1 MTTAHGAV
9 ILVVDDD
16 PGICLVVRRNLEAL
30 GFVAHVMD
38 RGAGVVDEVL
48 RSMPDIVLLDLA
60 LPDASGLDVLAHI
73 REASD
78 AQVIV
83 LSALTDEQTV
93 IDALGGGADD
103 YLAKPFRISELQMR
117 VQVALRHAA
126 KRMLEPVLT
135 AGPLRL
141 DLATHEVT
149 IHGKPVELTPHEFNL
164 CRLLIEQ
171 MDRVVTSKAIL
182 ATVWGDKGRET
193 NFHLV
198 RTFVSQLRAKLGD
211 DVHIVNHPGIGY
223 RLVSPSEPLTRGA
236 ESVEQ

>member
-30 GFVAHVMD
+30 GFVVHVMD
-38 RGAGVVDEVL
+38 HGSGVIDEVL
-48 RSMPDIVLLDLA
+48 RTRPDIVLLDLA
-60 LPDASGLDVLAHI
+60 LPDASGLDVLAHL
-73 REASD
+73 REVSD
-78 AQVIV
+78 VQVIV

-93 IDALGGGADD
+93 VDALGGGADD
-103 YLAKPFRISELQMR
+103 YLAKPFRIAELQMR

-126 KRMLEPVLT
+126 KRTLEPVLT
-135 AGPLRL
+135 AGPLRV
-141 DLATHEVT
+141 DLGSHEVT

-164 CRLLIEQ
+164 CRVLIEQ

-182 ATVWGDKGRET
+182 ATVWGQDRGT
-193 NFHLV
+193 DSHLV

-211 DVHIVNHPGIGY
+211 DVQIVNHPGIGY
-223 RLVSPSEPLTRGA
+223 RLVPPSEPFKREA
-236 ESVEQ
+236 HSVEQ